1 MVALITFSFL
11 ALIVFVYA
19 IHYVSQSC
27 GGIDAV
33 KRKDRFLFMASWLN
47 SFWMSFFYL
56 WLILQPWPEVQISA
70 GLHWIIFSIF
80 AVEKPQTLH
89 LCFHLNIQDNNGKR
103 DLSHSKKKP
112 YWISFKICT
121 NDIYVSCIYPFE
133 RTSIQYLTFD
143 FIIFMVS
150 MSEKINAFYYIK
162 VL

>member
-1 MVALITFSFL
+1 MILVALITFGFL

-80 AVEKPQTLH
+80 AVEKLQTLH
-89 LCFHLNIQDNNGKR
+89 LCFHLNIQDNTGKR
-103 DLSHSKKKP
+103 DLSHSKKKKHIESP
-112 YWISFKICT
+112 LRYAQMIS
-121 NDIYVSCIYPFE
+121 
-133 RTSIQYLTFD
+133 TSVAFILSKEPQYNILHL
-143 FIIFMVS
+143 IS
-150 MSEKINAFYYIK
+150 LSSWYRCQKR
-162 VL
+162 